1 MTFGGES
8 PGEIGACPS
17 TVSWLPISSE
27 NWFLFSS
34 ELAVCV
40 TRSTKR
46 TMIHQVSSSCGGPRP
61 KIRDGQAFV
70 SWAGSGAG

>member
-27 NWFLFSS
+27 
-34 ELAVCV
+34 LAVCV
-40 TRSTKR
+40 GGSTKR
-46 TMIHQVSSSCGGPRP
+46 TMIHQVSSSFGGPRP
-61 KIRDGQAFV
+61 KIRDGQALV

>member
-27 NWFLFSS
+27 NWFLFLVGIGS
-34 ELAVCV
+34 VCD
-40 TRSTKR
+40 TEHEENHDPSGFLLLR
-46 TMIHQVSSSCGGPRP
+46 RP
-61 KIRDGQAFV
+61 PPQNP
-70 SWAGSGAG
+70 